1 MDNEKKYQLK
11 WSYDDTR
18 TLKSFVVERCGGVFD
33 SIVVKFII
41 SKKKKK
47 IRYALM
53 HCNLS
58 DCLAEAIR
66 LVENFIDEY
75 GDIISEDD
83 KDITMPI

>member
-1 MDNEKKYQLK
+1 MNNEKKYQLK

-18 TLKSFVVERCGGVFD
+18 TLKSFVVEKCGDVFN
-33 SIVVKFII
+33 SVAVKFII

-47 IRYALM
+47 IRYAM
-53 HCNLS
+53 MYCNLS
-58 DCLAEAIR
+58 DCLAESIQ

-83 KDITMPI
+83 KDIAMPI